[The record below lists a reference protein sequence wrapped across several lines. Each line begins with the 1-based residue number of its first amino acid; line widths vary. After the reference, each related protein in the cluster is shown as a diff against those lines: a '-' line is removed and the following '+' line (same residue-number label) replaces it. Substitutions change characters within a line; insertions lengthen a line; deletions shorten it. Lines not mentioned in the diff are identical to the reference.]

1 MGGAAKWILIFILS
15 FSGRCL
21 PLRDEHVIA
30 LENTTT
36 GIVVSVLSR
45 NGVDYSIP
53 DPNFI
58 SPACGNNFLK
68 CQDLKVV
75 SYALTN
81 TTSQHITLVPVVG
94 GIGTFEFHYNGF
106 QLSFHKQHIAELGCN
121 PMSIH
126 KLELTETYYVF
137 CLKRTVLNGHIVTLN
152 RENSSV
158 KLSQTPYLN
167 IFVENPSHLSNFV
180 YVTFGDNASEEWIY
194 FAKGA
199 SLYRISPFLT
209 PSYSVVGNLIFDSY
223 ECDTETIVYARDGTL
238 IAFCHDIN
246 NVSAVLYFDFN
257 KRRVD
262 NATIFA
268 EQQPYVCPNSDVRL
282 SVNKRDSSIQYGLWS
297 QSSDIPNANNLAEF
311 TIPSEN
317 FDSGVCFTGPE
328 NNSLLAY
335 SDRQEGVFLF
345 DTGTLSFKHLTSV
358 GCPNSFCEPL
368 LVYDSRYVAIRERQG
383 NATVKIIDTVENCSA
398 IINGQASADLLTLIY
413 DLNPRSEPTVPT
425 EITVQTEMPQYW
437 WFVLL
442 PIAACLIGVFGIPT
456 AILYQR

>member
-1 MGGAAKWILIFILS
+1 M
-15 FSGRCL
+15 
-21 PLRDEHVIA
+21 IA
-30 LENTTT
+30 LTNTTT

-45 NGVDYSIP
+45 NGLDYSIP
-53 DPNFI
+53 DPHFI
-58 SPACGNNFLK
+58 SPACGNDFLR

-94 GIGTFEFHYNGF
+94 GVGMFEFHYNGF
-106 QLSFHKQHIAELGCN
+106 QLRFHKQHIAELDCN

-126 KLELTETYYVF
+126 KLELTETYYVL
-137 CLKRTVLNGHIVTLN
+137 CLNRTVLNGHIVTLN

-158 KLSQTPYLN
+158 KLSQTLHLN

-180 YVTFGDNASEEWIY
+180 YVTFGNNASEEWIY

-199 SLYRISPFLT
+199 SLYRISPSLT
-209 PSYSVVGNLIFDSY
+209 PSYSVVGNLIFDGY

-246 NVSAVLYFDFN
+246 NVSAVLYFDLN

-268 EQQPYVCPNSDVRL
+268 ERQPYVCPNPDVRL

-317 FDSGVCFTGPE
+317 FASGVCFTGPE
-328 NNSLLAY
+328 NSSLLAY
-335 SDRQEGVFLF
+335 SDRREGVFLF
-345 DTGTLSFKHLTSV
+345 DTGTHNFKHLSSV
-358 GCPNSFCEPL
+358 GCPNSFCESL
-368 LVYDSRYVAIRERQG
+368 LVYDSRYVAIREQQG

-398 IINGQASADLLTLIY
+398 IIHGRASPDLLTVIY

-425 EITVQTEMPQYW
+425 EITW
-437 WFVLL
+437 WFVG
-442 PIAACLIGVFGIPT
+442 AACLIGVLGIPA